1 MWYTG
6 TATFTAGSLEVVG
19 DGNVDFVSNVFPGD
33 ACIGPNGLPMEID
46 RADSRN
52 KLILRTPY
60 NGQGGTGQFRV
71 QPTQDYIRS
80 LASAAVDMKNTYGNY
95 RDTVL
100 QGIFQP
106 GTNAAPGVRGLND
119 QDTGL
124 RWLGDNRLALT
135 AGGADRAVVGP
146 DGLSVSGRM
155 DLRSTIAVA
164 NPNNGADQ
172 TYIAQDFYSPTGSLV
187 GRIASVQATG
197 TFVDAG
203 QLALCTAR
211 GGVATEQVRIM
222 DTGNIGIGL
231 TAPTSRLDVAMP
243 GAGTPRVRVISYGD
257 EPAVDFS
264 RYTGA
269 AGLYYGGR
277 IGMTLDSL
285 CFYNSG
291 GTAIGAAAWSERMRI
306 APGGNLLVGG
316 TSGNGNAV
324 NAHRISKVVSQAQAL
339 LAIDGNDGTSA
350 LFLAVEAAGNVS
362 TSVPAAVLLGR
373 NTGNGR
379 SANATGTINASGA
392 DYAEYMLKAA
402 GCGIIAKG
410 DVCGVDRDGKLTKS
424 WADAV
429 SFVVKSTD
437 PSLVGGDTWAA
448 QLPPKPELP
457 GGEPIPPVQPGAAP
471 VAPIEPGPEPTEE
484 GPVYVAWLQARFAF
498 AVAEREYALALAEW
512 QDATDAYP
520 AARAAYEA
528 DHAAWADAKAA
539 YARDLPAWE
548 AQLEAARVCVDRIAF
563 CGQVPCNVSGDF
575 AVGDYIIPVQDG
587 GGIKAVAVKDGDSLT
602 DRQYRRRIGKVW
614 AIRDGRPWIDV
625 QHG

>member
-6 TATFTAGSLEVVG
+6 TATFTTGSLEVVG

-80 LASAAVDMKNTYGNY
+80 LAYAAVDLKNTYGNY

-172 TYIAQDFYSPTGSLV
+172 TYIAQDFYSPSGSLV

-222 DTGNIGIGL
+222 DTGNVGIGT
-231 TAPTSRLDVAMP
+231 TAPAARHHVKAAVGGEIARFETPAARGGGNGYVSFYDAGGRKSYLGYGSLSDDFNIYNECVGGAITFGTSVVERGRFDVGGNFLVGVAS
-243 GAGTPRVRVISYGD
+243 GSANVIAKGVAQGS
-257 EPAVDFS
+257 AVMAVFS
-264 RYTGA
+264 STTGSQSAAFNAVAAHGYSSAGA
-269 AGLYYGGR
+269 AMNVGR
-277 IGMTLDSL
+277 NTDTNRSI
-285 CFYNSG
+285 NSG
-291 GTAIGAAAWSERMRI
+291 GT
-306 APGGNLLVGG
+306 V
-316 TSGNGNAV
+316 
-324 NAHRISKVVSQAQAL
+324 
-339 LAIDGNDGTSA
+339 
-350 LFLAVEAAGNVS
+350 
-362 TSVPAAVLLGR
+362 
-373 NTGNGR
+373 
-379 SANATGTINASGA
+379 NASGA
-392 DYAEYMLKAA
+392 DYAEYMVKAD
-402 GCGIIAKG
+402 GCGLIAKG
-410 DVCGVDRDGKLTKS
+410 DVCGVDRDGKLTDRWS
-424 WADAV
+424 DAI

-437 PSLVGGDTWAA
+437 PSLVGGDTWATH
-448 QLPPKPELP
+448 LPPKPELP
-457 GGEPIPPVQPGAAP
+457 GAEPMPPVQPGPAP
-471 VAPIEPGPEPTEE
+471 VAPIEPGPEPDEE
-484 GPVYVAWLQARFAF
+484 GPVYAEWLQARFAF
-498 AVAEREYALALAEW
+498 AVAERDYALALAEW
-512 QDATDAYP
+512 QAATDAYP
-520 AARAAYEA
+520 AAHATFEA
-528 DHAAWADAKAA
+528 NHAAWADAKAA

-548 AQLEAARVCVDRIAF
+548 AQLEAARVRVDRIAF

-587 GGIKAVAVKDGDSLT
+587 AAIKAVAVKDDDSLT

-614 AIRDGRPWIDV
+614 AIRGGRAWIDV